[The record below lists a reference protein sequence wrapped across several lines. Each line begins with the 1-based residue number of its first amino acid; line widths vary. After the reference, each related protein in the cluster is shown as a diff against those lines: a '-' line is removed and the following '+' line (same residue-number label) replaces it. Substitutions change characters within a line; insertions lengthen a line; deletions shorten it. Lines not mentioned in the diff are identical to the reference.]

1 MFSWLSQLETRTQ
14 AHTDTHTHTPLPPP
28 TPLLTLPVCPK
39 AVADAWLVGSVYSVS
54 RFLLK
59 EGRPWL
65 PEAYW
70 PGLLWT
76 LPFFFSAH
84 TIAKSV
90 RNPKP
95 AQFTFMN
102 LWRQQA
108 FRLLCGG
115 LEDCAGGIPLL
126 LIFLILQG
134 FLNEPSIFFKARNW
148 TGMCRNSSLLWVS
161 HSIFLFHQHLFHKDR
176 WRMCFWF
183 EVIRKLILLRETQWE
198 RQTETE
204 AKRNLKPRYS

>member
-1 MFSWLSQLETRTQ
+1 MVSSICVFGSTDATKILFWFPHSIAIIMFSWLSQLETRTQ
-14 AHTDTHTHTPLPPP
+14 AHTDTHTPLPPP
-28 TPLLTLPVCPK
+28 THLLTLPVCPK

-95 AQFTFMN
+95 AQFTSIHESVTSAS
-102 LWRQQA
+102 LQA
-108 FRLLCGG
+108 SLRWAGRLCGWNPPPPYFSNSAR
-115 LEDCAGGIPLL
+115 L
-126 LIFLILQG
+126 
-134 FLNEPSIFFKARNW
+134 FKW
-148 TGMCRNSSLLWVS
+148 T
-161 HSIFLFHQHLFHKDR
+161 FHLF
-176 WRMCFWF
+176 
-183 EVIRKLILLRETQWE
+183 
-198 RQTETE
+198 
-204 AKRNLKPRYS
+204 

>member
-1 MFSWLSQLETRTQ
+1 
-14 AHTDTHTHTPLPPP
+14 
-28 TPLLTLPVCPK
+28 
-39 AVADAWLVGSVYSVS
+39 
-54 RFLLK
+54 
-59 EGRPWL
+59 
-65 PEAYW
+65 
-70 PGLLWT
+70 
-76 LPFFFSAH
+76 
-84 TIAKSV
+84 
-90 RNPKP
+90 
-95 AQFTFMN
+95 MN

-204 AKRNLKPRYS
+204 AKRNLTPRYSEESLKLTAGFRLLVCMLLDVDIFHLRFCTLPLDVGLAFLKESSISLRDDVNCIREAQNWDQKGAGESRAS